1 MSNSKASKR
10 IRQMVYAGICLALA
24 LVLPF
29 LTGQIPQ
36 IGKMLCPMHI
46 PALLCGFICGP
57 VWGGLIGFIAPLLRY
72 LLFGMPMLM
81 PTGLSMAFEL
91 CVYGIVSGIVY
102 KRLPKKT
109 GYIYLTLIISMIIGR
124 IVAGISTY
132 LIMISGG
139 QAYTMAT
146 FISVN
151 FVMAVPGIIVQII
164 LIPVIV
170 MALNKAKLI

>member
-1 MSNSKASKR
+1 MSNNKNSKR
-10 IRQMVYAGICLALA
+10 IRTMVYAGICLALA

-57 VWGGLIGFIAPLLRY
+57 VWGGVVGFISPLLRY
-72 LLFGMPMLM
+72 LIFGMPILI

-91 CVYGIVSGIVY
+91 CAYGILSGLLY
-102 KRLPKKT
+102 KHFPKKT
-109 GYIYLTLIISMIIGR
+109 SYLYLTLIISMIVGR

-132 LIMISGG
+132 LIITAGG
-139 QAYTMAT
+139 GAYTMAT

-151 FVMAVPGIIVQII
+151 FVMAIPGIIVQII

-170 MALNKAKLI
+170 LALKKSRI